1 MYYPDEVIEEI
12 RSKTNI
18 VDIIGERIGLK
29 QKGREYWCN
38 CPFHNEKTPS
48 FHVMPDRQMYHCF
61 GCHAGGNVYTF
72 LMQYENYSFQEAVEY
87 LAERAGVTLPKTG
100 SGREDAARRD
110 RKYKLYEVNKTA
122 AAYYHYV
129 LTKTKQGE
137 LGREYF
143 QEGRKLSPETVGKF
157 ALGYTGQG
165 NNALYHYLKGKGF
178 DDQTMMDAGLI
189 QFSEKYGVTDTFW
202 NRVIIP
208 IVDKNSKVIAFGGR
222 VLGDALPKYINTKE
236 TDIYN
241 KRDNLFALN
250 LARRSRRNG
259 FILCEGY
266 MDVISMHQAGF
277 DSAVASLGTA
287 LTAGHAMILK
297 RSGKDAV
304 LCYDSDEAG
313 VKAAMRAIPLLTGA
327 GISVRVLNLKPWK
340 DPDEF
345 LVHEGKEAFEERIR
359 EAVNAFLFESDVLAA
374 GTDMKDPE
382 QKTAFHREIARKLLA
397 FPEELERNNYL
408 EAVAERHGIPADAL
422 QELVRKLS
430 AGLPAG
436 EILQPR
442 RERGSREG
450 GQERTRNAGLTAAER
465 LVLAWALSEPEAP
478 EKLMTYLEPEDFSD
492 PVCRGLAAELFP
504 AWKSGARPAPASLL
518 NREAEE
524 EEKKGISEVVS
535 AELPEEAEEE
545 QERILA
551 ESIRRIRRESL
562 DRMLRQGPDGKKLQE
577 IIREKAALEK
587 RQIRLF

>member
-100 SGREDAARRD
+100 SGREDAAKRD

-143 QEGRKLSPETVGKF
+143 QENRKLSPETVGKF

-277 DSAVASLGTA
+277 DNAVASLGTA
-287 LTAGHAMILK
+287 FTEEQANLLRRFTDIAYLA
-297 RSGKDAV
+297 
-304 LCYDSDEAG
+304 YDSD
-313 VKAAMRAIPLLTGA
+313 GA
-327 GISVRVLNLKPWK
+327 GTQATLKAIRILRDYGISQRVIDMKPYK

-345 LVHEGKEAFEERIR
+345 IKALGSDAFEERIKNSQPGR
-359 EAVNAFLFESDVLAA
+359 MFEIEVLTRDAN
-374 GTDMKDPE
+374 MNDPDE
-382 QKTAFHREIARKLLA
+382 KTKVMH
-397 FPEELERNNYL
+397 
-408 EAVAERHGIPADAL
+408 
-422 QELVRKLS
+422 S
-430 AGLPAG
+430 AGRIIAG
-436 EILQPR
+436 IDD
-442 RERGSREG
+442 
-450 GQERTRNAGLTAAER
+450 AAER
-465 LVLAWALSEPEAP
+465 INYIESICRKYNFDVQAMKTITSKYFGTVKDAEAYKQREEDMRREKKERTDNSIVEHEAMLLTLFVTDP
-478 EKLMTYLEPEDFSD
+478 NLIEKLKPDIREEDFTEGVYRLIIHELYQQMESAGKVN
-492 PVCRGLAAELFP
+492 PAAIFDRFDDVEDQKMISRIINRAP
-504 AWKSGARPAPASLL
+504 KYESEEMKSKMITDVVRKIKINSI
-518 NREAEE
+518 EE
-524 EEKKGISEVVS
+524 EMRQATDSRRLMQLMNDLKKYKNYTFI
-535 AELPEEAEEE
+535 
-545 QERILA
+545 
-551 ESIRRIRRESL
+551 
-562 DRMLRQGPDGKKLQE
+562 
-577 IIREKAALEK
+577 
-587 RQIRLF
+587 

>member
-100 SGREDAARRD
+100 SGREDAAKRD

-143 QEGRKLSPETVGKF
+143 QENRKLSPETVGKF

-277 DSAVASLGTA
+277 DNAVASLGTA
-287 LTAGHAMILK
+287 FTEEQANLLRRFTDIAYLA
-297 RSGKDAV
+297 
-304 LCYDSDEAG
+304 YDSD
-313 VKAAMRAIPLLTGA
+313 GA
-327 GISVRVLNLKPWK
+327 GTQATLKAIRILRDYGISQRVIDMKPYK

-345 LVHEGKEAFEERIR
+345 IKALGSDAFEERIKNSQPGR
-359 EAVNAFLFESDVLAA
+359 MFEIDVMTRGVNMD
-374 GTDMKDPE
+374 DPDE
-382 QKTAFHREIARKLLA
+382 KTKVMH
-397 FPEELERNNYL
+397 
-408 EAVAERHGIPADAL
+408 
-422 QELVRKLS
+422 
-430 AGLPAG
+430 
-436 EILQPR
+436 
-442 RERGSREG
+442 
-450 GQERTRNAGLTAAER
+450 NAGRIIAGIDDAAER
-465 LVLAWALSEPEAP
+465 INYIESICRKYNFDVQAMKTITSKYFGTVKDAEAYKQREEDMRREKKERTDNSIVEHEAMLLTLFVTDP
-478 EKLMTYLEPEDFSD
+478 NLIEKLKPDIREEDFTEGVYRLIIHELYQQMESAGKVN
-492 PVCRGLAAELFP
+492 PAAIFDRFDDVEDQKMISRIINRAP
-504 AWKSGARPAPASLL
+504 KYESEEMKSKMITDVVRKIKLSSI
-518 NREAEE
+518 EAEMKQATDSQRLMQLMNDL
-524 EEKKGISEVVS
+524 KKYKNYTFI
-535 AELPEEAEEE
+535 
-545 QERILA
+545 
-551 ESIRRIRRESL
+551 
-562 DRMLRQGPDGKKLQE
+562 
-577 IIREKAALEK
+577 
-587 RQIRLF
+587 